1 MQMRLLPTVQGYWI
15 VQGIHHRQPIPRNGI
30 HQGSGEVHLLTMVHL
45 AWQRNFQL
53 GKGHTVFP
61 LIALCSLEVRMR
73 GVGPGRKIA
82 TLRIHEVLSPLLDI
96 AELLFSSA
104 QVVHRL
110 TGNIR
115 HTASGS
121 RPPRFVHRLAK
132 MQMGHR
138 GTSCAETG
146 GLGGYL
152 AEIPL
157 SRQPHHCTAVTPPPR
172 WAQPGTTVPGEPST
186 SLSTASSTA
195 TGSGPWTRGARRENS
210 AAMVV
215 SSNAN
220 SPAWSASVPTS
231 RRRLVSA
238 FFSSSYCAAWI
249 FARV

>member
-1 MQMRLLPTVQGYWI
+1 
-15 VQGIHHRQPIPRNGI
+15 
-30 HQGSGEVHLLTMVHL
+30 
-45 AWQRNFQL
+45 
-53 GKGHTVFP
+53 
-61 LIALCSLEVRMR
+61 MR

-96 AELLFSSA
+96 AELLVSSA

-157 SRQPHHCTAVTPPPR
+157 SHQPHHCTAVTPPPR
-172 WAQPGTTVPGEPST
+172 WAQPGTDTSA
-186 SLSTASSTA
+186 SLSVSARRDSSTG
-195 TGSGPWTRGARRENS
+195 TGLGIWTKGTRRVKS
-210 AAMVV
+210 
-215 SSNAN
+215 
-220 SPAWSASVPTS
+220 
-231 RRRLVSA
+231 
-238 FFSSSYCAAWI
+238 
-249 FARV
+249 

>member
-1 MQMRLLPTVQGYWI
+1 
-15 VQGIHHRQPIPRNGI
+15 
-30 HQGSGEVHLLTMVHL
+30 
-45 AWQRNFQL
+45 
-53 GKGHTVFP
+53 
-61 LIALCSLEVRMR
+61 MR

-82 TLRIHEVLSPLLDI
+82 TLRIHEVLAPLLDI

-121 RPPRFVHRLAK
+121 RPPRFVRRLAK

-157 SRQPHHCTAVTPPPR
+157 SRSRHTGTVGATPSPR
-172 WAQPGTTVPGEPST
+172 WAQPGTTLPGEPST
-186 SLSTASSTA
+186 SLRMTASTA
-195 TGSGPWTRGARRENS
+195 TGSGTWTR
-210 AAMVV
+210 
-215 SSNAN
+215 
-220 SPAWSASVPTS
+220 
-231 RRRLVSA
+231 
-238 FFSSSYCAAWI
+238 
-249 FARV
+249 